1 MPRSRTRKRYKRPS
15 SFGRTFPRP
24 VSGELKIDAMVDR
37 AKRVRR
43 SRGSLVP
50 YHYTSWEAAENI
62 IASQTFR
69 ATAHNCTNNPGEL
82 MSADATIIGEIT
94 IV

>member
-1 MPRSRTRKRYKRPS
+1 MYPS
-15 SFGRTFPRP
+15 CFAAKAAGSP
-24 VSGELKIDAMVDR
+24 VGGLGQGLSL
-37 AKRVRR
+37 RR
-43 SRGSLVP
+43 
-50 YHYTSWEAAENI
+50 AAENI

-69 ATAHNCTNNPGEL
+69 ATAHDCTNNPGEL